1 MMSDEKIHNLE
12 EKRAEKTVIS
22 TPEDFA
28 ELLFSFTAHNCDP
41 NRPYTGQSHTNE
53 GLRGK
58 QEVHGITMRDVAD
71 CLAIAF
77 ARACTEDDEIHK
89 KADDNTLSYNDL
101 YTMKWI
107 DFDPVAVIQCLTC
120 EIEKRMG
127 IFPNVAGL
135 GDVEK

>member
-1 MMSDEKIHNLE
+1 MSDEKITNIE

-41 NRPYTGQSHTNE
+41 NRPYTGQIHTDE

-101 YTMKWI
+101 YTMEWI

-127 IFPNVAGL
+127 IFPNISGL
-135 GDVEK
+135 GDIEK